1 MYLNGE
7 GRPVEQLPLFLIM
20 IATIIVPISNILTI
34 YVYWKPVHQV
44 FLWSLLLSVT
54 LDVFY
59 HITLLNWYFNGA
71 QVVHNQ
77 VLPEPNPADVS
88 PDDHRELIQIENGQL
103 QLNLNPE
110 VKVAPVGVVE
120 TITQQGSNT
129 MLYEISI
136 NIMDVKSYLI
146 FVNTNVETDSEL
158 FS

>member
-7 GRPVEQLPLFLIM
+7 GRPIEQLPLFLTM

-59 HITLLNWYFNGA
+59 HIALLNWYFNGA

-88 PDDHRELIQIENGQL
+88 PDDHRELIQIENGQP

-136 NIMDVKSYLI
+136 NIMDVKSYLV

>member
-1 MYLNGE
+1 M
-7 GRPVEQLPLFLIM
+7 
-20 IATIIVPISNILTI
+20 
-34 YVYWKPVHQV
+34 
-44 FLWSLLLSVT
+44 
-54 LDVFY
+54 
-59 HITLLNWYFNGA
+59 
-71 QVVHNQ
+71 HNQ